1 MQVLTACRQEV
12 GQCRERSGGSELP
25 DDLPLKLRKKLAQ
38 VWEGKENSD
47 VLLHLFP

>member
-12 GQCRERSGGSELP
+12 GQSREQSGGSEL
-25 DDLPLKLRKKLAQ
+25 REKLAE

-47 VLLHLFP
+47 VLLHPFP